1 MVLRYLQR
9 GNNMKRTTATITTT
23 LIATVVIAFGTLT
36 ANIAAAQ
43 VKDPVA
49 TPRIDQRQ
57 ANQQARINKGVANG
71 KITPAEQARLQGQ
84 QNQIA
89 ANKATAKADGVV
101 TKQERKA
108 LKRQQNEASHAIAR
122 KKQNARAL

>member
-1 MVLRYLQR
+1 
-9 GNNMKRTTATITTT
+9 MKRSTHNATTT
-23 LIATVVIAFGTLT
+23 VIAACLIALGAFS

-43 VKDPVA
+43 AKDPAA

-57 ANQQARINKGVANG
+57 ANQQARINKGVASG
-71 KITPAEQARLQGQ
+71 KITPAEQARLQAQ

-108 LKRQQNEASHAIAR
+108 LKRQQNEASRAIAR